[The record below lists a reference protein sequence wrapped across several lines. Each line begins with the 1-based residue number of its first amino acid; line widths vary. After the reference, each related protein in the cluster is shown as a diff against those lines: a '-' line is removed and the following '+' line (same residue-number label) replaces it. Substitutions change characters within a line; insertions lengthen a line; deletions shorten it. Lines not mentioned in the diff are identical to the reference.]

1 MYACST
7 SFSVLF
13 CAVVLGVQMNVWQA
27 IFGFIGNYFWTHY
40 FFNLLGAAYT
50 LPSHR
55 LNGVS
60 RHSGQ
65 PVAGTGP

>member
-1 MYACST
+1 M
-7 SFSVLF
+7 
-13 CAVVLGVQMNVWQA
+13 A

-60 RHSGQ
+60 RTTAGGPTATHKQPMHSS
-65 PVAGTGP
+65 